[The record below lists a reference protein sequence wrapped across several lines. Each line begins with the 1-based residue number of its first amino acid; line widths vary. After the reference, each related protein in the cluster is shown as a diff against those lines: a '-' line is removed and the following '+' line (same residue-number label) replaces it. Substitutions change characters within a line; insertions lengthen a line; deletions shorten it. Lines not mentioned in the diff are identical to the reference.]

1 MTTPLSRFYADWDI
15 HQHRIVKM
23 IAPLTPEQLLLRSA
37 PHMWHVSGLA
47 AHIVGT
53 RAFWIHAIMR
63 EGPPEIAGWLGLDD
77 RDESERTVERIVQ
90 GLNETW
96 AMIAAMLA
104 RCAESDLDDTF
115 ERRYVDGRV
124 KTFTRQALIMRV
136 LTHDAHHGG
145 EISQILGMH
154 GVPALDW

>member
-1 MTTPLSRFYADWDI
+1 MTTSLSYLYADWDL
-15 HQHRIVKM
+15 HQRRLVKM

-37 PHMWHVSGLA
+37 PHMWHVSGMA

-53 RAFWIHAIMR
+53 RAFWIHQIMH
-63 EGPPEIAGWLGLDD
+63 EGPPEMAGWLGLDD

-96 AMIAAMLA
+96 EMIAAMLA
-104 RCAESDLDDTF
+104 RCTIADLDATF
-115 ERRYVDGRV
+115 ERVYPDRV

-154 GVPALDW
+154 RVTGLDW

>member
-1 MTTPLSRFYADWDI
+1 MTASLTPFFAGWDI
-15 HQHRIVKM
+15 HHQRIVKM
-23 IAPLTPEQLLLRSA
+23 IAPLTPEQLLLISA
-37 PHMWHVSGLA
+37 SHMWHVSGLA

-53 RAFWIHAIMR
+53 RAFWFHEIMR

-77 RDESERTVERIVQ
+77 IEESARTVERLVQ

-96 AMIAAMLA
+96 DMIAAVLA
-104 RCAESDLDDTF
+104 RCSPAELNDTF
-115 ERRYVDGRV
+115 ERVYPTHTRL
-124 KTFTRQALIMRV
+124 FTRQSIIMRV

-154 GVPALDW
+154 GIAGIDW